1 MDLIQ
6 PYYLVIL
13 FEAHTPYMLFYIDL
27 LRNDALLSLEIVLT
41 VPIPPACTAVVDNA
55 DITKAVND
63 FKIVDLRIMYSPNS
77 SSHTGIQYQSLYYTI
92 LYRVHL
98 FSCRRVYVIY
108 NLIYVLIKII
118 T

>member
-41 VPIPPACTAVVDNA
+41 VPTPLPV
-55 DITKAVND
+55 
-63 FKIVDLRIMYSPNS
+63 R
-77 SSHTGIQYQSLYYTI
+77 QS
-92 LYRVHL
+92 
-98 FSCRRVYVIY
+98 
-108 NLIYVLIKII
+108 
-118 T
+118 